1 MPRAPIES
9 IEPYGRVVA
18 LRQGRRVMG
27 LLPPIMDVRCYAVD
41 GLLIDS
47 GLNSFRRQV
56 LSFCQAQRIG
66 QAVLTHHHEDHSGNA
81 ASLIA
86 QEVPVLASAAT
97 CERVGRGFALAPY
110 QHVMW
115 GQAPRAQPRP
125 VATWL
130 ETAHHRFQILPAP
143 GHCDDQ
149 IVLFEP
155 QQGWL
160 FTGDAF
166 LGEFVKNFRRDEDFQ
181 KTVESLRRLCAL
193 SFDSLFCAHKPV
205 PTGGQQ
211 ALQRKL
217 QLLLDIEGQVQA
229 LHRRGLPLRQIAAQV
244 LGPERWLLYAFTLG
258 DVSKYNLVRAILFGP
273 RPRRR

>member
-1 MPRAPIES
+1 MSASMAPL
-9 IEPYGRVVA
+9 EPYGPVVA
-18 LRQGRRVMG
+18 LRQGRRVLG
-27 LLPPIMDVRCYAVD
+27 LLPPLLEVRCYAVD

-47 GLNSFRRQV
+47 GLHCFRRQV
-56 LSFCQAQRIG
+56 LAFCRAQGIG

-81 ASLIA
+81 AALIA
-86 QEVPVLASAAT
+86 QDVPVRASDAT
-97 CERVGRGFALAPY
+97 RQRVARGFAIEPY

-115 GQAPRAQPRP
+115 GQAPRAQAQPLP
-125 VATWL
+125 AWV
-130 ETAHHRFQILPAP
+130 ETARHRFQVLPAP

-166 LGEFVKNFRRDEDFQ
+166 LGEFVKNFRRDEDFALM
-181 KTVESLRRLCAL
+181 VASLRRLCAL
-193 SFDSLFCAHKPV
+193 SFDALFCAHKPV
-205 PTGGQQ
+205 PTGGHA

-217 QLLLDIEGQVQA
+217 DLLLDIEGQVRA
-229 LHRRGLPLRQIAAQV
+229 LHARGLPLRRIAEQV
-244 LGPERWLLYAFTLG
+244 LGPERRFLYAITLG
-258 DVSKYNLVRAILFGP
+258 DVSKYNLVRAILHGP

>member
-1 MPRAPIES
+1 MSRSSAGS
-9 IEPYGRVVA
+9 IEGYGPVVA
-18 LRQGRRVMG
+18 LRQGRRILGIV
-27 LLPPIMDVRCYAVD
+27 PPILEVRCYAVD

-47 GLNSFRRQV
+47 GLACFRRQV
-56 LSFCQAQRIG
+56 LSFCQAQGVG

-86 QEVPVLASAAT
+86 QDMPVRASVAT
-97 CERVGRGFALAPY
+97 CERVARGFALEPY

-115 GQAPRAQPRP
+115 GQAPIAQAQPLD
-125 VATWL
+125 ASI
-130 ETAHHRFQILPAP
+130 ETAHHTFTVLPAP

-155 QQGWL
+155 KQGWL

-181 KTVESLRRLCAL
+181 KTVASLQRLCAL
-193 SFDSLFCAHKPV
+193 SFESLFCAHKPV
-205 PTGGQQ
+205 YAGGRA

-217 QLLLDIEGQVQA
+217 DMLLEIEGQVLT
-229 LHRRGLPLRQIAAQV
+229 LHQRGVPLRRIAQQV
-244 LGPERWLLYAFTLG
+244 LGNERLFLYAFTLG
-258 DVSKYNLVRAILFGP
+258 DVSKYNLVRAIVHGP